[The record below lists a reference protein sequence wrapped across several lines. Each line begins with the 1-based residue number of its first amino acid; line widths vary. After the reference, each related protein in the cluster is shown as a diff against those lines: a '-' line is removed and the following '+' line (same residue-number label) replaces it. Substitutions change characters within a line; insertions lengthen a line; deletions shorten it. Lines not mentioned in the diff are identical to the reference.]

1 MRYEKLTAWI
11 IEPKGPSTRLLR
23 RSNFGYEVRALR
35 TRIGESDSVY
45 NFSSPFSPLCCELN
59 DLNITLATTSS

>member
-11 IEPKGPSTRLLR
+11 IEPKGPSTRQLG
-23 RSNFGYEVRALR
+23 RSNFGYEGRALR
-35 TRIGESDSVY
+35 TRVGEPDSVY
-45 NFSSPFSPLCCELN
+45 NFTSLVSPLCCELN